1 MTVLHTADLEAT
13 PMRDRSP
20 TAAQWAERPD
30 SLPAEA
36 LYRRRIGPWLLWR
49 LGPPKGGDT
58 TYVALHVDDFDRVF
72 TFHEEG
78 IGPSGAHHSRFRT
91 WKEDLRDTV

>member
-1 MTVLHTADLEAT
+1 MIHTADLSPT

-20 TAAQWAERPD
+20 TAGEWAERPD
-30 SLPAEA
+30 TLAPEA
-36 LYRRRIGPWLLWR
+36 LYRRRIGTWLLWR

-58 TYVALHVDDFDRVF
+58 TYVAIDVDDFDRVF

-78 IGPSGAHHSRFRT
+78 MGPSGAHHTRFRT
-91 WKEDLRDTV
+91 WKEDLRDTP